1 MRTLLTALA
10 LTALATPACAALAPQ
25 YYQEARDK
33 APNVLVFDVLR
44 VATPRGAA
52 GNCMV
57 TAKVIRAERGEKYKT
72 GDELV
77 IVVPCRTPRAP
88 VRVGGTV
95 WQDME
100 ALVRS
105 AHGKAYLDEHG
116 ALVLDQYQ
124 LYDLH

>member
-1 MRTLLTALA
+1 MRALFAALA

-25 YYQEARDK
+25 YYQEAREK
-33 APNVLVFDVLR
+33 APNVVVFDVLG
-44 VATPRGAA
+44 VATPRGEA

-57 TAKVIRAERGEKYKT
+57 TGKVIRAERGTKYKP
-72 GDELV
+72 GDDLL
-77 IVVPCRTPRAP
+77 IAVPCRSPRAP
-88 VRVGGTV
+88 VRVGATV

-105 AHGKAYLDEHG
+105 AHGKAYLDDAG
-116 ALVLDQYQ
+116 RLALDQYQ